1 MRMSHLGLG
10 SPRWEDA
17 FAQRQKD
24 GSLKEARLHLVVRDG
39 SRVWYV
45 DFSCFHPFASPVTE
59 RAKRGR
65 GNGGSFV
72 RGNRWSLALR
82 EADKH
87 DTYVTSRDGR
97 RLVDGSLVPLIA
109 NSFAAVGK
117 EAEAFFQVLH
127 GVAKKRSRQVSGG
140 SLLSFVQSIVTFYTA
155 QHVLAAFHAG

>member
-1 MRMSHLGLG
+1 M
-10 SPRWEDA
+10 
-17 FAQRQKD
+17 
-24 GSLKEARLHLVVRDG
+24 
-39 SRVWYV
+39 
-45 DFSCFHPFASPVTE
+45 DFSCFHPFASPDTA

-72 RGNRWSLALR
+72 RGNAWSLALR
-82 EADKH
+82 EEDKH
-87 DTYVTSRDGR
+87 GTYVTSRDGR

-140 SLLSFVQSIVTFYTA
+140 SLMSFVQSIVTFYTA